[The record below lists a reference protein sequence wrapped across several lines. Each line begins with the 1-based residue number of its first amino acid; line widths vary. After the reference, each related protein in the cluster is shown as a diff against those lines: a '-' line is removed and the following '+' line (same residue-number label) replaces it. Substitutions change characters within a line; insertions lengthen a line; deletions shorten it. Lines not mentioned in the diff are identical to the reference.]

1 MAKSERQL
9 DDLRERLSG
18 LLADWGT
25 EVSAVMHAL
34 ENQQSLAAT
43 HVEKVQALENQVKE
57 LAKLRQRVRER
68 DLALDH
74 LTTKSKEKD
83 VRFAELEKEHK
94 NARARVEEL
103 ERQLG
108 APDRPAQHRKGVQED
123 ELEAMRA
130 ELAARKSLV
139 KSLRTDAERGKTLKK
154 EVAENR
160 EVIATMKESIDRHTR
175 TIAELRRSS
184 ESSERKYRRLVE
196 AWNEKLSR
204 DSDKFSY
211 SDDSTHTAVEQILD
225 EPIEVDGAHTI
236 VIDMTEPLRKA
247 RDERLRK
254 YKKG

>member
-1 MAKSERQL
+1 MDTRVSAISMATSERQL

-18 LLADWGT
+18 LLADWET
-25 EVSAVMHAL
+25 EVSAVMRAL

-43 HVEKVQALENQVKE
+43 HVEKVQALENQVNE

-83 VRFAELEKEHK
+83 ARLAELEKEHK

-103 ERQLG
+103 ERQLS
-108 APDRPAQHRKGVQED
+108 APDRPAQHQNGVLQD
-123 ELEAMRA
+123 EFEAMRA

-139 KSLRTDAERGKTLKK
+139 RSLRTDAERSKTLEK
-154 EVAENR
+154 ELAENR
-160 EVIATMKESIDRHTR
+160 EVTATMKASIDRQTR

-184 ESSERKYRRLVE
+184 ESWERKYRRLME
-196 AWNEKLSR
+196 AWNEKSSR
-204 DSDKFSY
+204 DSDE
-211 SDDSTHTAVEQILD
+211 TM
-225 EPIEVDGAHTI
+225 EVDGAHTI
-236 VIDMTEPLRKA
+236 VIDMTEPLREA